1 MTDKLAEKNCLIALV
16 KSLPATAPAR
26 TKHALEIA
34 LMRFDLACNK
44 DEQTDHLTAEIERL
58 VADALAKTQKK
69 QTSHQ
74 MAMLPDKEKMPPIQP
89 APEEPKQKGLVI
101 PETFPDWHFI
111 PLSAKEA
118 TTIGEPIKFDSTRS
132 SVPGEIHDKYLLDG
146 DKKFERTP
154 LLING
159 LLIDAGDWAATF
171 DALDFVKS
179 FTPEYTPFLQNVFL
193 ARLTLLTKMEATTRK
208 TVNDF
213 RRNRAAVVS
222 RWTTAMTLFLQGVE
236 TGLAGND
243 LLLAHARVMVNRLAL
258 GRLFDLKNGHIT
270 FRAIADTDEKIAAEC
285 RLIKI
290 LSEDTRAKSTADDLS
305 LLRTLR
311 ANLRLPASV
320 CEDVDAHVAKVSRM
334 TERAPCQIRLPRKI
348 MAEDVMS
355 QLINDPLYR
364 LINIQL
370 TELPEKLRNNPFVL
384 HSWIT
389 KINLQIAAG
398 CFDRAADE
406 IMAAGIGRADAQ
418 NLVKELTLD
427 PDEVATRL
435 QAALG
440 KDSRISPHF
449 VSAVNQALAQLRAPH
464 TRLRFALIAF
474 TEDTI
479 RHFAPGKER
488 FKHVRYRLDSTAAYF
503 LSAGELIERFVSFLP
518 NRISDTRRYVLHG
531 AAQEKVITDRQ
542 TAGIKRFDKTASLPT
557 AIGRHLIGFL
567 TPEEKSETN
576 AIGWFKEMFS
586 VSENAWT
593 ALLRKYDLP
602 QMDNVP
608 KKTQD
613 VFLSC
618 RDKTISANA
627 WTIML
632 NPRGYPFADGAISSM
647 GQRAGSGKI
656 EILHLLAAAGIT
668 VTPFCSEIREAVH
681 RLFSQV
687 PDILDLPAVVFD
699 RQIDNLVAKIIH
711 RQVAPRHWSIWV
723 TKRAEILLRAD
734 EIIHNTGRLADRKK
748 ILLSLLS
755 AHSHRVETII
765 EKFPS
770 HP

>member
-1 MTDKLAEKNCLIALV
+1 MSNKHEEKAHLDALI
-16 KSLPATAPAR
+16 KSLPLNASTR
-26 TKHALEIA
+26 TKQSLNVAM
-34 LMRFDLACNK
+34 MRYEMAWQRDQNA
-44 DEQTDHLTAEIERL
+44 DHLVAEIERL
-58 VADALAKTQKK
+58 VQSTLPKKREAPLAPVSNTATEIEKI
-69 QTSHQ
+69 
-74 MAMLPDKEKMPPIQP
+74 LPPEPTPLPPVP
-89 APEEPKQKGLVI
+89 SRDI
-101 PETFPDWHFI
+101 PDTFTNWTFI
-111 PLSAKEA
+111 PIS
-118 TTIGEPIKFDSTRS
+118 TTDKISIGAPVMFNS
-132 SVPGEIHDKYLLDG
+132 SRQSVIGEIHDNYLLDG
-146 DKKFERTP
+146 DEKFERTP

-159 LLIDAGDWAATF
+159 LLIDAGDWAATY

-179 FTPEYTPFLQNVFL
+179 FAPEYAPFVKNVFL
-193 ARLTLLTKMEATTRK
+193 ARLTLLTKMETTTRK

-464 TRLRFALIAF
+464 TRL
-474 TEDTI
+474 
-479 RHFAPGKER
+479 P
-488 FKHVRYRLDSTAAYF
+488 
-503 LSAGELIERFVSFLP
+503 P
-518 NRISDTRRYVLHG
+518 RR
-531 AAQEKVITDRQ
+531 A
-542 TAGIKRFDKTASLPT
+542 
-557 AIGRHLIGFL
+557 
-567 TPEEKSETN
+567 
-576 AIGWFKEMFS
+576 
-586 VSENAWT
+586 
-593 ALLRKYDLP
+593 
-602 QMDNVP
+602 
-608 KKTQD
+608 
-613 VFLSC
+613 
-618 RDKTISANA
+618 
-627 WTIML
+627 
-632 NPRGYPFADGAISSM
+632 
-647 GQRAGSGKI
+647 
-656 EILHLLAAAGIT
+656 
-668 VTPFCSEIREAVH
+668 
-681 RLFSQV
+681 
-687 PDILDLPAVVFD
+687 
-699 RQIDNLVAKIIH
+699 
-711 RQVAPRHWSIWV
+711 
-723 TKRAEILLRAD
+723 
-734 EIIHNTGRLADRKK
+734 
-748 ILLSLLS
+748 
-755 AHSHRVETII
+755 
-765 EKFPS
+765 
-770 HP
+770 